1 MLVVSL
7 FLLTLWLGAQVFGLG
22 MGGLVHLLAF
32 TAVLI
37 VLVRKNAFRAAL
49 LGA

>member
-7 FLLTLWLGAQVFGLG
+7 LLLTLWLGAQVFGLTTG
-22 MGGLVHLLAF
+22 RLVHLLAF

-37 VLVRKNAFRAAL
+37 VLLRKAPRTRN
-49 LGA
+49 G